1 MGGTMVQLV
10 VRAYLKLIRFEI
22 YLARTDFSG
31 LYEAVRSYPP
41 GSHSS
46 SSNPVDLVCRAVD
59 IACVCYWKRV
69 FCLQRSAVT
78 ACLLKRFGIPALM
91 IIGTQQMPFRSHAWV
106 EVEGQVVSDKPYMRD
121 MYQVLAEC

>member
-1 MGGTMVQLV
+1 MFLHV
-10 VRAYLKLIRFEI
+10 VRAYLKLVRFEI

-31 LYEAVRSYPP
+31 IYEAVKNYPP
-41 GSHSS
+41 QRHPSS
-46 SSNPVDLVCRAVD
+46 SYSVDLVCRAVD

-69 FCLQRSAVT
+69 LCLQKSAAT
-78 ACLLKRFGIPALM
+78 ACLLKQFGIPAHM

-106 EVEGQVVSDKPYMRD
+106 EVEGRVVSDRPYMRD

>member
-1 MGGTMVQLV
+1 MFLLV
-10 VRAYLKLIRFEI
+10 ARAYLKLIRFEI

-31 LYEAVRSYPP
+31 LYEAVKNYPA
-41 GSHSS
+41 GTLSS
-46 SSNPVDLVCRAVD
+46 KPHPVGLVCRAVD

-69 FCLQRSAVT
+69 LCLQRSAVT
-78 ACLLKRFGIPALM
+78 ACLLKHFGIPAHM

-106 EVEGQVVSDKPYMRD
+106 EVEGRVVSDKPYMRD

>member
-1 MGGTMVQLV
+1 MFLLV
-10 VRAYLKLIRFEI
+10 VRAYLKLVRFEI

-31 LYEAVRSYPP
+31 LYEAVKNYPP
-41 GSHSS
+41 PRHPS

-69 FCLQRSAVT
+69 LCLQRSAAT
-78 ACLLKRFGIPALM
+78 TCLLKQFGIPAHM

-106 EVEGQVVSDKPYMRD
+106 EVEGRVVSDKPYMRD